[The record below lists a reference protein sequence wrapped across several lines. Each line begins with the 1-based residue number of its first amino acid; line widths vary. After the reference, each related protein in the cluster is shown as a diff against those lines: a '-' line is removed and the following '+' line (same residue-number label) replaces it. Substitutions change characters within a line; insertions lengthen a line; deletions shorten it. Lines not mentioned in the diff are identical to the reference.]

1 MSAQPGP
8 RNAVNVLFLCT
19 HNSARSILAEG
30 LATKL
35 GEGRLI
41 GHSAGSHPS
50 GTVNPH
56 ALETLRERGCHV
68 AALRSKSWE
77 EFVQPGAIAM
87 DIVIAVC
94 DSAARE
100 ACPVWPG
107 APVAANWA
115 CRDPSAASGDG
126 RSIALA
132 FKRTADLITGRLR
145 RLLSIPFGTL
155 SPAAIAGE
163 LNAIAREISETEK
176 A

>member
-1 MSAQPGP
+1 MSVQPGSCS
-8 RNAVNVLFLCT
+8 AVNVLFLCT

-50 GTVNPH
+50 GTVNRH

-77 EFVQPGAIAM
+77 EFVQPGAIPM

-107 APVAANWA
+107 APVTANWA
-115 CRDPSAASGDG
+115 CRDPSAASGDD
-126 RSIALA
+126 RTIALA
-132 FKRTADLITGRLR
+132 FRHTADLITGRLW
-145 RLLSIPFGTL
+145 RLLSTPFDTVP
-155 SPAAIAGE
+155 PAVIADE
-163 LNAIAREISETEK
+163 LTAIAREISEVEK
-176 A
+176 P